1 MSPELAFL
9 LTLALRMAITAAFV
23 VSASVIT
30 ERSGPVIGALVA
42 TLPISAG
49 PSYVFLALDHD
60 AAFIAEGALA
70 SLPINAATIFL
81 GLTYVVL
88 AQRQN
93 ALVSC
98 LGAVAVWIALASII
112 RSVQWTLA
120 GGLIVNA
127 IAFAICVPLL
137 RRFRHVKMPL
147 ITRRWYDIPLRAAL
161 VATLVATVVTA
172 SGWVGPKV
180 SGIIALFPIVF
191 TSMMLI
197 LHPRIGGPPTA
208 AVIANS
214 AGGLMGLGIAIA
226 MINVAALRFGSAIGL
241 EPRAGDLRRAGISG
255 CGGGAGGSWCSSPSF
270 RAVEDANPESR
281 DSGFDASH
289 RPGMTIRVRLQPCRR
304 LIVTDAGRPARLAAE
319 QDWGA
324 RWRDCTRSNTTST
337 TAPAAA
343 CCTPMPARCSAATR
357 HSPISAATRMSAAKS
372 SPGSGPGAT
381 ARRRTTGRWSVPT
394 RSPSACAA
402 GRRASAIAS
411 RVTWWRTPARCFAL
425 S

>member
-1 MSPELAFL
+1 MSPDLAFI

-88 AQRQN
+88 AQRRS

-98 LGAVAVWIALASII
+98 LGAVAVWIALAAII

-120 GGLIVNA
+120 GGLIANA
-127 IAFAICVPLL
+127 VAFAICVPLL
-137 RRFRHVKMPL
+137 ARFRHVRMPL
-147 ITRRWYDIPLRAAL
+147 ITRRWYDIPLRAML
-161 VATLVATVVTA
+161 VATLVASVVTL
-172 SGWVGPKV
+172 SGWVGPKI
-180 SGIIALFPIVF
+180 SGILALFPVVF

-208 AVIANS
+208 AVLANS

-226 MINVAALRFGSAIGL
+226 ILHVAALQWGSAAGL
-241 EPRAGDLRRAGISG
+241 SLALLV
-255 CGGGAGGSWCSSPSF
+255 CVSW
-270 RAVEDANPESR
+270 NL
-281 DSGFDASH
+281 G
-289 RPGMTIRVRLQPCRR
+289 L
-304 LIVTDAGRPARLAAE
+304 
-319 QDWGA
+319 W
-324 RWRDCTRSNTTST
+324 WN
-337 TAPAAA
+337 
-343 CCTPMPARCSAATR
+343 
-357 HSPISAATRMSAAKS
+357 
-372 SPGSGPGAT
+372 
-381 ARRRTTGRWSVPT
+381 
-394 RSPSACAA
+394 
-402 GRRASAIAS
+402 GRRKL
-411 RVTWWRTPARCFAL
+411 AR
-425 S
+425 

>member
-9 LTLALRMAITAAFV
+9 LTLVLRMAITAAFV
-23 VSASVIT
+23 VSASIIT

-88 AQRQN
+88 AQRRS

-98 LGAVAVWIALASII
+98 LGAVAVWMTLATII

-120 GGLIVNA
+120 AGLIVNA
-127 IAFAICVPLL
+127 VAFAICVPLL
-137 RRFRHVKMPL
+137 RHYRHVKMPL
-147 ITRRWYDIPLRAAL
+147 ITRRWYDIPLRASL
-161 VATLVATVVTA
+161 VATLVATVVTL
-172 SGWVGPKV
+172 SGWVGPKI
-180 SGIIALFPIVF
+180 SGIIALFPVVF

-226 MINVAALRFGSAIGL
+226 ALHVAALRFGSVVGL
-241 EPRAGDLRRAGISG
+241 S
-255 CGGGAGGSWCSSPSF
+255 
-270 RAVEDANPESR
+270 
-281 DSGFDASH
+281 
-289 RPGMTIRVRLQPCRR
+289 
-304 LIVTDAGRPARLAAE
+304 LALMICVC
-319 QDWGA
+319 WNLVL
-324 RWRDCTRSNTTST
+324 WWN
-337 TAPAAA
+337 
-343 CCTPMPARCSAATR
+343 
-357 HSPISAATRMSAAKS
+357 
-372 SPGSGPGAT
+372 
-381 ARRRTTGRWSVPT
+381 
-394 RSPSACAA
+394 
-402 GRRASAIAS
+402 GRRK
-411 RVTWWRTPARCFAL
+411 VARA
-425 S
+425 